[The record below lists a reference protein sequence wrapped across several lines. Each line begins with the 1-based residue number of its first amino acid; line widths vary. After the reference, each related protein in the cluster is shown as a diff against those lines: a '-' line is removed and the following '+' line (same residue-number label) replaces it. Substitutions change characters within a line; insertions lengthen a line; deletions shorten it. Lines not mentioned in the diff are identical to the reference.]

1 MDIQRLLTCAR
12 DWQRIKQAY
21 ALEHAGT
28 QDADQ
33 ALVDSQRYHELID
46 AVEQLDAVLRQTI
59 RIHWAD
65 GEAFDPDQEVDRLYR
80 MVMAQRGQN
89 CESKI
94 GHGDEVERLRA
105 VLESV
110 ADLASWHSDDEAD
123 PENQSPEDMVAHIN
137 GLIRMACKHALS

>member
-80 MVMAQRGQN
+80 MVMA
-89 CESKI
+89 
-94 GHGDEVERLRA
+94 HHEVP
-105 VLESV
+105 
-110 ADLASWHSDDEAD
+110 DI
-123 PENQSPEDMVAHIN
+123 P
-137 GLIRMACKHALS
+137 